1 MLPFK
6 NRLTRKEDFQLVHK
20 NGKFFSVKSLSL
32 LCLPNNLTQTRIGFV
47 VSKKN
52 LKKATDRNR
61 IRRFLREAF
70 RQKIANIKPGLDIVV
85 HSKLEKS
92 AKLKEIETLVNDLL
106 RKSKLLN

>member
-20 NGKFFSVKSLSL
+20 NGKFFSAKSLSL
-32 LCLPNNLTQTRIGFV
+32 LFLPNNLPQTRIGIV

-61 IRRFLREAF
+61 IRRLLRETLRLQMA
-70 RQKIANIKPGLDIVV
+70 KIKPGMDIVI
-85 HSKLEKS
+85 HSRFKKE
-92 AKLKEIETLVNDLL
+92 ATFKEITALMADLL
-106 RKSKLLN
+106 KKSRLLV